1 MSRIKDH
8 YHDEIVAQFEES
20 DAQRV
25 AAEDAQFSPSPSLGP
40 VPLPPVHVLVERNE
54 ITGEIKP
61 VQVYTVLSDAQDD
74 LRLLRLGRRLF
85 RLPEN
90 QTHHLVENVPCL

>member
-25 AAEDAQFSPSPSLGP
+25 AAEEQFYSPIPM
-40 VPLPPVHVLVERNE
+40 PPVHVLVERNE

>member
-8 YHDEIVAQFEES
+8 YHDEIVAQFEEG

-25 AAEDAQFSPSPSLGP
+25 AAEDAQFSPSLSLGP

-85 RLPEN
+85 RLPES
-90 QTHHLVENVPCL
+90 QTHVLVEDVPCL

>member
-1 MSRIKDH
+1 MSRIKDY

-25 AAEDAQFSPSPSLGP
+25 AAEDAQSSLGP
-40 VPLPPVHVLVERNE
+40 IPLPPVHVLVERNE

-85 RLPEN
+85 RLPES